1 MVTYLLKPT
10 LHNLNYK
17 ERMDE
22 GRNTE
27 NLKLKTA
34 IEVSVF

>member
-10 LHNLNYK
+10 LHNPNYK
-17 ERMDE
+17 ERRDE

-34 IEVSVF
+34 IEVSVC